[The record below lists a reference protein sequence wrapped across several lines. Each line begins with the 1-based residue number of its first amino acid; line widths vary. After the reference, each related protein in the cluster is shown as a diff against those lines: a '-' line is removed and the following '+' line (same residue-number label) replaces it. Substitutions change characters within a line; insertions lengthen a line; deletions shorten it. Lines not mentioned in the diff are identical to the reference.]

1 MNAKNSTSPK
11 ENRRDRMIALRVTP
25 QEKLLIGRLA
35 FENERS
41 ECWIVRDALKKAGL
55 LPKEVSSNGIAKS

>member
-1 MNAKNSTSPK
+1 MNP
-11 ENRRDRMIALRVTP
+11 ENIEKTKGFRRDKMIALRVTS

-35 FENERS
+35 FKQERS

-55 LPKEVSSNGIAKS
+55 LPADVSTNGTAKK

>member
-1 MNAKNSTSPK
+1 MNP
-11 ENRRDRMIALRVTP
+11 ENIEKTKGFRRDKMIALRVTS

-35 FENERS
+35 FEHERS

-55 LPKEVSSNGIAKS
+55 LPAEVSSNGTAKK